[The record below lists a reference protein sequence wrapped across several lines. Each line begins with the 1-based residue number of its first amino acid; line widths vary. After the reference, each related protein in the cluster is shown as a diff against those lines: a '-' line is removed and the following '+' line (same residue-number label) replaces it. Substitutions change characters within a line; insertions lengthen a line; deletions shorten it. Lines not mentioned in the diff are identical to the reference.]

1 MKKFKISV
9 IGLGFVGLSLAVINA
24 KKGFETIG
32 IDSDKGKLKN
42 LQNGKTDFYEP
53 NLSKFLKESLKGNK
67 ISFTEDF
74 NNVLKT
80 DITFITVG
88 TPSTKDGRID
98 LTSLNKVI
106 SDLYNILKNKATNHL
121 IVIKSTVVPTTTSKI
136 VLKKL
141 KNLKNVGVV
150 VNPEFLREGNALN
163 DLIKPHLIVIGCD
176 NDKDCKTLEKYY
188 KQFYKIMPE
197 LLKTDNTT
205 AEMIKYSNNAFLAT
219 KISFINSIANICQKL
234 PLVDVNT
241 IAYAIGKD
249 SRIGSQFLQ
258 AGPGFGGSCLP
269 KDLSALIKFT
279 EKFHDLNGFF
289 KAVENVNQLQL
300 NQVIQM
306 LKTMKLL
313 DSKKVISVLG
323 LAFKKNTDDLRE
335 AISIKL
341 VKSLLKKGIQLR
353 VHDPMAMDNFKK
365 FFNNKI
371 SYCKKIDDCL
381 KGANCC
387 VILTEW
393 DEYKK
398 LNTNVFR
405 KNMKELNII
414 DTRRILDP
422 TKFTDFNFKAIG
434 LGPQKIIKKI

>member
-1 MKKFKISV
+1 MIKPKISV
-9 IGLGFVGLSLAVINA
+9 IGLGFVGLTLAVINA

-32 IDSDKGKLKN
+32 IDSDKEKLKN
-42 LQNGKTDFYEP
+42 LRKSKTDFYEP
-53 NLSKFLKESLKGNK
+53 NLSKFLKESMKGNK
-67 ISFTEDF
+67 ISFTNDF

-88 TPSTKDGRID
+88 TPSTKDGGID
-98 LTSLNKVI
+98 LTSLKKVI
-106 SDLYNILKNKATNHL
+106 SNLYNVLKNKSTNHL
-121 IVIKSTVVPTTTSKI
+121 IVIKSTVVPTTTSQI
-136 VLKKL
+136 VVPKM
-141 KNLKNVGVV
+141 KNLKNVTVA

-188 KQFYKIMPE
+188 KQFYKTMPE

-249 SRIGSQFLQ
+249 SRIGPQFLQ

-279 EKFHDLNGFF
+279 EKFHDLNSFF

-300 NQVIQM
+300 NQVTQM
-306 LKTMKLL
+306 LKSMKLL
-313 DSKKVISVLG
+313 DSKKVIAVLG
-323 LAFKKNTDDLRE
+323 LSFKKNTDDLRE
-335 AISIKL
+335 AVSIKL
-341 VKSLLKKGIQLR
+341 VKNLLKKGIQVK
-353 VHDPMAMDNFKK
+353 VHDPMAMDNFKN

-393 DEYKK
+393 DDYKK
-398 LNTNVFR
+398 LKTNVFK

-422 TKFTDFNFKAIG
+422 TKFTEFNFKAIG
-434 LGPQKIIKKI
+434 LGPRKDY